1 MSTNWWKIR
10 PYIGLTEDSK
20 LTGVFPVVLRN
31 MVESCCQ
38 SCQTHKTT
46 TVEFLSKGSVKDS
59 LEDVR
64 NGISKSDLSFPVY
77 GSLDQD
83 VHGALYGYVP
93 IISSPGEAY
102 VINREPDET
111 STDILVAVIFSCWPM
126 VILSLVFS
134 ILAGFVIWLLVSRC
148 ITA

>member
-1 MSTNWWKIR
+1 MRNATCVRTQTSKDPTRVALLFISYSMS
-10 PYIGLTEDSK
+10 
-20 LTGVFPVVLRN
+20 
-31 MVESCCQ
+31 Q
-38 SCQTHKTT
+38 
-46 TVEFLSKGSVKDS
+46 GSVRDS

-111 STDILVAVIFSCWPM
+111 STDILVAVIFSCWPI